1 MPPRLRPEGAS
12 LFPKASRIV
21 QDSGKVSTLS
31 LQFTNIL
38 ASFRPPT
45 SDLEVL
51 RVTYRGT
58 EVLYLKG
65 ICFRGSALE
74 KGRGSWGGG
83 VGGGLASWTSPPVR
97 ALAP

>member
-45 SDLEVL
+45 SDLEV
-51 RVTYRGT
+51 
-58 EVLYLKG
+58 
-65 ICFRGSALE
+65 
-74 KGRGSWGGG
+74 
-83 VGGGLASWTSPPVR
+83 R
-97 ALAP
+97 ANMDW